1 MEGDYEGISVTAR
14 ALVQWSYHH
23 YSLPLIQMGPY
34 KERNENSVILSV
46 IHGIYIGTV
55 RWDINAKKFPTK
67 CLFVADQVQ
76 IGQLE

>member
-1 MEGDYEGISVTAR
+1 MKLTDLLVVKFFFLSLSENMEGDYEGISVTAR

-46 IHGIYIGTV
+46 IHSIYIY
-55 RWDINAKKFPTK
+55 WDSKVGHE
-67 CLFVADQVQ
+67 C
-76 IGQLE
+76 